1 MSSLPPSSSPT
12 HSSPTLA
19 NADSNSLSRQAN
31 KRAFGALSD
40 ALEFEAVRKKHR
52 GDMGQDPTAPFRHA
66 ARWVGRAI
74 DPFVR
79 LQDAFHV
86 GGVYDWVEAETDE
99 GREVPLPNDDV
110 IMSIAIGQSRS
121 DDIGTLK
128 THGLDIIEMFG
139 LMDHKK
145 IEWAAKKISYKVK
158 AIRGFN
164 DIIFGRLLC
173 PHKLSKAFK
182 EDPHGLCKKITE
194 GCADTVILASDLPAF
209 LYDRDYNPNAIDE
222 GLLRGQVPVQIYKCI
237 FTSPSS
243 VALVGIG
250 SNTKGRSSHA
260 QLHGLTRVTPHTIA
274 YACMLMDP
282 DSDWTVGTLDWWDK

>member
-1 MSSLPPSSSPT
+1 MKLFSMMTS
-12 HSSPTLA
+12 
-19 NADSNSLSRQAN
+19 
-31 KRAFGALSD
+31 
-40 ALEFEAVRKKHR
+40 
-52 GDMGQDPTAPFRHA
+52 
-66 ARWVGRAI
+66 
-74 DPFVR
+74 
-79 LQDAFHV
+79 
-86 GGVYDWVEAETDE
+86 
-99 GREVPLPNDDV
+99 
-110 IMSIAIGQSRS
+110 AIGQSRS

-139 LMDHKK
+139 LKDHEK
-145 IEWAAKKISYKVK
+145 IDWAAKKISYKVK

-173 PHKLSKAFK
+173 PHKLSKAFE
-182 EDPHGLCKKITE
+182 EDPNGLCKKITE

-209 LYDRDYNPNAIDE
+209 LYDRDYNPDAIDE

-274 YACMLMDP
+274 YACMLTRFFCGSMVAWCEHDGTFSLRDFYYYIIALFEMDP
-282 DSDWTVGTLDWWDK
+282 DSDWTVGTLDWWDKQVFSVGPRSAMHVV